1 MLRAIE
7 AAEHVL
13 ADDPVVHIPR
23 DKSLGQKHLS

>member
-13 ADDPVVHIPR
+13 AGDPVVNIPR
-23 DKSLGQKHLS
+23 DKSPELKRVS